1 MPYIFL
7 LAVVCFCGVV
17 ILMIVKINRA
27 CDAIESMNRTL
38 QMIAY
43 DLKRLSGQ
51 DRDEHKRAEL
61 E

>member
-1 MPYIFL
+1 MHLISL

-17 ILMIVKINRA
+17 ILLIVKVNRA

-43 DLKRLSGQ
+43 DVKRLSGHDQ
-51 DRDEHKRAEL
+51 DEHRRAEL